1 MIKTRLYINDK
12 VLTKHGVARV
22 KSIDLYNEF
31 AMEGDAI
38 EVKSIWTNLLDK
50 CVIDM
55 DNGHWAYGEQVELQ

>member
-1 MIKTRLYINDK
+1 M
-12 VLTKHGVARV
+12 LTKHGVARV